1 MGDCTASGLS
11 WLPST
16 KVISLNK
23 VTGSEEPYCWPIGK
37 LVSELEK
44 LDFITTTPKMTGEKR
59 RCLLGYSIGKSQ
71 NKSRTVFKEKEE
83 KETFT

>member
-23 VTGSEEPYCWPIGK
+23 VTDSEDPYCWPIGK

-44 LDFITTTPKMTGEKR
+44 LDCITTTPKMTGEKR
-59 RCLLGYSIGKSQ
+59 RCLI
-71 NKSRTVFKEKEE
+71 
-83 KETFT
+83 